1 MTMTAPRTITRQAQA
16 ILAACAPRE
25 SEHAAAATREHLA
38 NTVEHVDAY
47 L

>member
-1 MTMTAPRTITRQAQA
+1 MTMTAPRTIARQVQA
-16 ILAACAPRE
+16 ILAASAARE
-25 SEHAAAATREHLA
+25 PEHAAAATREHLA